1 MGHSMGGAEILT
13 YAALGPAS
21 TRRHLRG
28 YLAEAPLIAL
38 SPETRPWTITVA
50 IGRVAGRWLPWYQ
63 MVTQLDAKLL
73 SRDEEVV
80 KQFQADELCHD
91 TGTLEGLAGM
101 LDRGLGLE
109 SGEVTV
115 EEEEGMKV
123 SVWIGHGTEDGIT
136 SFEASKEFWEKG
148 VKVRD
153 KEFKKYEGWFHRCKC
168 CV

>member
-1 MGHSMGGAEILT
+1 
-13 YAALGPAS
+13 
-21 TRRHLRG
+21 
-28 YLAEAPLIAL
+28 
-38 SPETRPWTITVA
+38 
-50 IGRVAGRWLPWYQ
+50 